1 MTRVLMVNFELCA
14 HRPHALSFEVDQR
27 GVVAQHAVS
36 PRRQQRL
43 GVDQQDRALADARR
57 KRQVRKP
64 LSVAFLAA
72 AQAPQEASGSLRAG
86 VRD

>member
-1 MTRVLMVNFELCA
+1 
-14 HRPHALSFEVDQR
+14 
-27 GVVAQHAVS
+27 VAQHAVS

-57 KRQVRKP
+57 KRQVRIS

-72 AQAPQEASGSLRAG
+72 AQAPQEAPGGLRAG